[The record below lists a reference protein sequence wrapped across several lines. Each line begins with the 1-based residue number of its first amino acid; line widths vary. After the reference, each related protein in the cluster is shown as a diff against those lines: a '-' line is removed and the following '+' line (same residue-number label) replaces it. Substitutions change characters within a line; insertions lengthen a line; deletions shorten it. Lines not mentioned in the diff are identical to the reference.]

1 MKKLI
6 FIILALSFICL
17 FVLSSCDSTDNN
29 PPIDSNQQ
37 AVEGTSDDS
46 DATDAPIDCQHTFG
60 EWNTVKEATC
70 KEEGKRVR
78 YCSICAEAEE
88 EVISKSE
95 THAIVA
101 DIAVSATCKDTG
113 LTEGSHCSVC
123 NKVLVAQTV
132 IPKTEDH
139 TPITDAAI
147 AASCKNTG
155 LTEGSHCSVCNKV
168 LVAQTVV
175 PKKPHTYGS
184 WQVLIEPT
192 ETKEGLRHKVCT
204 ACTYE
209 ITEDIP
215 SINESAPSE
224 QNVILFELRN
234 NEYWVTGVQNCTDPI
249 LIIPSTYQGKPV
261 VGISEKSF
269 YKNTVLEEV
278 VIPES
283 VKTYEYRAFYKCTS
297 LKRVVLPDGI
307 KDIPSDMFFGCG
319 QLAEINLPD
328 SIQSIGTEAFYS
340 CTKLNL
346 GSITLK
352 CTLGNKCFSGVSF
365 DTLTIDN
372 AVLSN
377 GLAGAKINK
386 LILAEGLK
394 TIEEDALQWTKIE
407 EILFPTSLTTIEN
420 SAFYGVG
427 VEKIVLNSP
436 VYLKYGAFNNC
447 KMKEI
452 VIVKGSTFDKCVFM
466 NCDNLETVY
475 YGGTRE
481 EWRLLI
487 ANYGYSNED
496 YQFIGK
502 LHVVCSDDQ

>member
-78 YCSICAEAEE
+78 SCSICAEAEE

-175 PKKPHTYGS
+175 SKKPHTYGS
-184 WQVLIEPT
+184 WQVLVEPT
-192 ETKEGLRHKVCT
+192 ETQEGLRHKVCT
-204 ACTYE
+204 ACAYE
-209 ITEDIP
+209 ITEAIP
-215 SINESAPSE
+215 AISGSTPSE
-224 QNVILFELRN
+224 QDVILFELRN
-234 NEYWVTGVQNCTDPI
+234 NEYWVTGVQSCTDPI

-283 VKTYEYRAFYKCTS
+283 VKTCEYRAFYKCTS

-352 CTLGNKCFSGVSF
+352 CTLGNQCFSGVSF

-372 AVLSN
+372 AVLSS

-394 TIEEDALQWTKIE
+394 TIEECALQWTRIE
-407 EILFPTSLTTIEN
+407 EIVFPTSLTTIEN

>member
-1 MKKLI
+1 M
-6 FIILALSFICL
+6 
-17 FVLSSCDSTDNN
+17 
-29 PPIDSNQQ
+29 
-37 AVEGTSDDS
+37 
-46 DATDAPIDCQHTFG
+46 
-60 EWNTVKEATC
+60 
-70 KEEGKRVR
+70 
-78 YCSICAEAEE
+78 
-88 EVISKSE
+88 
-95 THAIVA
+95 
-101 DIAVSATCKDTG
+101 
-113 LTEGSHCSVC
+113 C

-139 TPITDAAI
+139 TPIIDAAV

-175 PKKPHTYGS
+175 SKKPHTYGS

-192 ETKEGLRHKVCT
+192 ETQEGLRHKVCT
-204 ACTYE
+204 ACAYE
-209 ITEDIP
+209 ITEAIP
-215 SINESAPSE
+215 AISGSTPSE
-224 QNVILFELRN
+224 QNAILFELRN
-234 NEYWVTGVQNCTDPI
+234 NEYWVTGVQSGTDPI

-261 VGISEKSF
+261 VGISRNAF
-269 YKNTVLEEV
+269 YKNTALEEV

-283 VKTYEYRAFYKCTS
+283 VKTCEYYAFYKCTS

-307 KDIPSDMFFGCG
+307 KDIPSNMFFGCG

-328 SIQSIGTEAFYS
+328 SIQSIGTQAFYS

-352 CTLGNKCFSGVSF
+352 CTLGNNCFSGVSF

-372 AVLSN
+372 AVLSS

-394 TIEEDALQWTKIE
+394 TIEERALQWTRIE

-436 VYLKYGAFNNC
+436 VYLTYGAFNNC
-447 KMKEI
+447 QMKEI

-487 ANYGYSNED
+487 ANYGFSYED

-502 LHVVCSDDQ
+502 LHVVYSDDQ

>member
-17 FVLSSCDSTDNN
+17 FVLSSCDIIDNN
-29 PPIDSNQQ
+29 PLIDSNQQ
-37 AVEGTSDDS
+37 AVGGTSDDS
-46 DATDAPIDCQHTFG
+46 DATDAPIGCQHTFG

-78 YCSICAEAEE
+78 SCSICAEAEE

-175 PKKPHTYGS
+175 AKKPHTYGS

-192 ETKEGLRHKVCT
+192 ETQEGLRHKVCT

-209 ITEDIP
+209 ITEVIP

-224 QNVILFELRN
+224 QNAILFELRN
-234 NEYWVTGVQNCTDPI
+234 NEYWVTGVESGTDPI

-261 VGISEKSF
+261 VGISANSF

-283 VKTYEYRAFYKCTS
+283 VKTCEDYAFYECTS

-307 KDIPSDMFFGCG
+307 KAIPSGMFSGCD

-328 SIQSIGTEAFYS
+328 SIQSIGTQAFSS

-346 GSITLK
+346 GSLTLK
-352 CTLGNKCFSGVSF
+352 CTLGYKCFYGVSF

-372 AVLSN
+372 AVLSR

-394 TIEEDALQWTKIE
+394 TIEKDALQWTKIE
-407 EILFPTSLTTIEN
+407 EILLPASLTTIEN

-447 KMKEI
+447 RMKEI
-452 VIVKGSTFDKCVFM
+452 VIVKGSTLDKCVFM

-481 EWRLLI
+481 EWRSLI
-487 ANYGYSNED
+487 ANYGYSSED
-496 YQFIGK
+496 YQFIRN
-502 LHVVCSDDQ
+502 LHVVCSDD

>member
-70 KEEGKRVR
+70 KEEGKRIR
-78 YCSICAEAEE
+78 SCSICAEAEE

-132 IPKTEDH
+132 V
-139 TPITDAAI
+139 
-147 AASCKNTG
+147 S
-155 LTEGSHCSVCNKV
+155 
-168 LVAQTVV
+168 
-175 PKKPHTYGS
+175 KKPHTYGS
-184 WQVLIEPT
+184 WQVLVEPT
-192 ETKEGLRHKVCT
+192 ETQEGLRHKVCT
-204 ACTYE
+204 ACAYE
-209 ITEDIP
+209 ITEAIP
-215 SINESAPSE
+215 AISGSTPSE
-224 QNVILFELRN
+224 QDVILFELRN
-234 NEYWVTGVQNCTDPI
+234 NEYWVTGVQSCTDPI

-283 VKTYEYRAFYKCTS
+283 VKTCEYRAFYKCTS

-352 CTLGNKCFSGVSF
+352 CTLGNECFSGVSF

-372 AVLSN
+372 AVLSS

-394 TIEEDALQWTKIE
+394 TIEEDALQWTRIE